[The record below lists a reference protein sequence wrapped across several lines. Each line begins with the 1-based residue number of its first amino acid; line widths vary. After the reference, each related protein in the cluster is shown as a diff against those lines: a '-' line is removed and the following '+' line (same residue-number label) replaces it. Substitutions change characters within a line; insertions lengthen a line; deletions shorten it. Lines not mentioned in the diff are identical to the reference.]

1 MSRASSKIKPILSKF
16 ITVFI
21 SAVSLCNAIPLEAA
35 AASKP
40 FQMRRRQINAFV
52 NRNGLEKV
60 ALNGVMPATASVVVK
75 PVSTTAESTLCSY
88 DITILNGKT
97 EYQPSETYPIT
108 VEISDQ
114 KISDA
119 VEQDR
124 DLLVWHIRDD
134 GTREQIFDF
143 TVKDDTISFDA
154 FGFSIYEVDTEK
166 LGTYEFYYPT
176 GTNTYEKY
184 YFPLTSD
191 QSGSKD
197 YRQILKDGDMLTVP
211 QLPAS
216 TEKTTF
222 IGWFEGGDSGPTADT
237 SFDFS
242 ERVSISADKTV
253 KLYAV
258 FADCAYVIFHD
269 QYSSEKETWPV
280 IATRRGE
287 LQSGKATI
295 KTDDLTVTYDG
306 GISSGEQQNSIP
318 HMVFRG
324 WSTTPKTTA
333 GDWADLVGAEVEI
346 EDNLNL
352 YPIFSEIRWLTFDTT
367 GGNYIAPQYYNIGTE
382 VSDLPT
388 PKRTGYTFDGWYTD
402 AEYTGD
408 AVTSLTIENDTTL
421 YAKWKPGT
429 ANYAIIIWKQ
439 KTEYDP
445 DNDYDFYAGYSGDS
459 FRATTESTVTLK
471 DEYKDFVKTQAT
483 DFYGFHYNADKTQT
497 SVTVAGDGSTV
508 LNVYY
513 DRNVGTIIFKH
524 NSQEVHRFSARY
536 GANIYNEFD
545 FTYKINGETYPRDN
559 GRWKP
564 SGSQTLTQVFI
575 KLVTMPDEKNLTLT
589 YSTTS
594 YPAKYYAFYGEALAG
609 EGTRTVDGKQYSEIL
624 EKFKHNYGMYT
635 ENEDFWEIEGF
646 KKEKFLDENGNPV
659 KPNSVSAI
667 EEGKTYY
674 FYYTRNIYDLVFY
687 PYGETGGS
695 TIKKIPFDDTV
706 SKYVISDPSPA
717 EEGVVFDGWYYDSAC
732 KVKADFTDLRMPAK
746 NIALYA
752 KWKPITHL
760 VELDPNGGVLQK
772 DQRTWYEVEH
782 GGDPIPEY
790 STTTRNYVPA
800 QDGDYYYYYAEYPT
814 EHDETNGDAY
824 YTTDISSGAN
834 LSVSYKYEPNSY
846 RYSQW
851 YEVHEDGTE
860 TPYKFGEPVLHD
872 TKLRLH
878 WKELMTY
885 HIRYDAGKGTLDNGN
900 KSESDFQTLDKSE
913 YADHASVVV
922 TRTAIP
928 PAASNFIGWQIRGD
942 KSGTVYYPGQSFDF
956 SSLYAKT
963 ETVDGMPQKVIILDA
978 VYQGINT
985 AKIIYDA
992 NGGTVAADADLG
1004 GPTDTDLPDELQPT
1018 KTYTSTSA
1026 TIGNL
1031 VNNSGIQ
1038 LASGD
1043 GFEYGDYT
1051 FKGWNTKP
1059 DGSGDHFDAKAVAM
1073 VDTDEPVT
1081 LYAEWEVK
1089 VYFDKN
1095 NEKCTWD
1102 EAWETTD
1109 GYTFDSEKGLY
1120 YTTVLLNSKL
1130 DEPNIP
1136 MESSNP
1142 EELFWYWGT
1151 SRYKEDSEQYDF
1163 SQPVTSEMTLYGYWD
1178 KLAVPIHV
1186 IDSSKEELVQVDDW
1200 RKTEEIK
1207 INNSTNIAL
1216 DSKHGDY
1223 VDYPDDYKYAFA
1235 CIGKVVDGKP
1245 QIFEENRITN
1255 ISYNSANRCVW
1266 VTYKDGTEG
1275 ALPSDC
1281 ELYFVYF
1288 ESPEKLPIGYVE
1300 LGNDGE
1306 LKTVTV
1312 NTSGQNIAPTK
1323 TDSDPYIMNN
1333 KLKTPLSYPT
1343 KNPAY
1348 QNYSYAIGDPNAE
1361 DATGLHIITSV
1372 ATSDNSRPTLQFQ
1385 KTWRGYQYSTD
1396 GGKTWTNCGY
1406 NIQPYVVYYP
1416 SKPVIITLDEKTI
1429 GLAEDM
1435 DEEFEYQV
1443 VIEEITETTTQKQQ
1457 RKRTRSNKW
1466 SNWGNWGNWTNSTS
1480 TSVTDTK
1487 TISDTKYTLVDS
1499 EKESFTLFH
1508 NELPAQEGNPYYI
1521 SQKDTSETQERTVT
1535 TVKTYQTIKIIQ
1547 TPKTNFTTDN
1557 SGTGTSHTNNLTYTF
1572 TTAKNSTD
1580 QKVTFTNT
1588 HTPVPVELQIALLQ
1602 NGGYVKTD
1610 SLRTNNAGTYIQNI
1624 ALNGKFEPSKTNPSG
1639 LFTGN
1644 AADYE
1649 FLGII
1654 YGTVGENGKITPSV
1668 NEVTKVTYDKV
1679 KGDQIYDVCINGDK
1693 ETPIGDGQIFYV
1705 YYAKPKIVYVK
1716 ETPDGLELIN
1726 PIQSQESS
1734 VSLNGKTVSQWDYLT
1749 VGDGLIFSQDGSGF
1763 KVPPKLDGINPNS
1776 LIYSRIGVGSPD
1788 SNSISLT
1795 DFSTDKYMEMR
1806 INNGFVEYRYS
1817 AGGEWKP
1824 FEEAPVV
1831 YVVYKEFG
1839 YDLHITKEIV
1849 GQDTEREF
1857 TLTIRSEQ
1865 MDDKAN
1871 YMIKG
1876 VPNIKTIQP
1885 NNKTIELTITD
1896 GSDITI
1902 SGLPEGSYTLTETAS
1917 NGTFTLTAL
1926 VDGHEET
1933 VTDNAIQIYLDE
1945 DKSAE
1950 LINTLP
1956 DIPMTGYA
1964 EKAIP
1969 FGAMLAMLLTFWI
1982 LRRRS
1987 YKKGVRCD
1995 AASPI

>member
-1 MSRASSKIKPILSKF
+1 MSRASSKINPILSKF
-16 ITVFI
+16 ITIFI

-287 LQSGKATI
+287 LQSGKAMI

-333 GDWADLVGAEVEI
+333 GDGADLVGAEVEI

-352 YPIFSEIRWLTFDTT
+352 YPIFSEIRWLSFDTT
-367 GGNYIAPQYYNIGTE
+367 GGNYIAPQYYDIGTE
-382 VSDLPT
+382 VSELPT

-402 AEYTGD
+402 AECTD
-408 AVTSLTIENDTTL
+408 VNKVTSLTISDDTTL
-421 YAKWKPGT
+421 YAKWKE
-429 ANYAIIIWKQ
+429 AQAQYAIAIWKQ
-439 KTEYDP
+439 RITDDYTATE
-445 DNDYDFYAGYSGDS
+445 
-459 FRATTESTVTLK
+459 K
-471 DEYKDFVKTQAT
+471 EYDFVKSIVQTANTNAT
-483 DFYGFHYNADKTQT
+483 VSVPNKYTNYTHQKDTDIGEDFTGFYYNASKSNTRGQ
-497 SVTVAGDGSTV
+497 VAGDGSTV
-508 LNVYY
+508 LNIYY
-513 DRNVGTIIFKH
+513 DRDKFVYTWDSKYKGDSTPTLTGLYAQPITM
-524 NSQEVHRFSARY
+524 Y
-536 GANIYNEFD
+536 GYV
-545 FTYKINGETYPRDN
+545 
-559 GRWKP
+559 WP
-564 SGSQTLTQVFI
+564 SGGTSHGVYKYADIDTYITLLPYFNDVPNATYDNDNHTYTIHFQANNAYAGATI
-575 KLVTMPDEKNLTLT
+575 YHHLQKLDGT
-589 YSTTS
+589 YSSSSEYSFSTNAS
-594 YPAKYYAFYGEALAG
+594 SPGYFNLSDKFGPAFSVVGYNPNKQY
-609 EGTRTVDGKQYSEIL
+609 DGKW
-624 EKFKHNYGMYT
+624 T
-635 ENEDFWEIEGF
+635 
-646 KKEKFLDENGNPV
+646 
-659 KPNSVSAI
+659 VSAKP
-667 EEGKTYY
+667 GDQYY
-674 FYYTRNIYDLVFY
+674 FAGDFHVYHERNSYYINFVDSNSSSTV
-687 PYGETGGS
+687 YGTESYLYEEPLANAGS
-695 TIKKIPFDDTV
+695 SIQT
-706 SKYVISDPSPA
+706 PSAP
-717 EEGVVFDGWYYDSAC
+717 EGYRFTGWYKDDKCTQLYDFSTSIMPPQSFAVYAGWE
-732 KVKADFTDLRMPAK
+732 KVT
-746 NIALYA
+746 Y
-752 KWKPITHL
+752 L

-800 QDGDYYYYYAEYPT
+800 QDGEYYYYYAEYPT

-878 WKELMTY
+878 WKELTTY

-956 SSLYAKT
+956 SSVYAKT
-963 ETVDGMPQKVIILDA
+963 ETVDGKPQKVIILDA

-992 NGGTVAADADLG
+992 NGGMVAADADLG

-1018 KTYTSTSA
+1018 KTYTSASA

-1151 SRYKEDSEQYDF
+1151 SRYKEDSERYDF

-1207 INNSTNIAL
+1207 INSSTNIAL
-1216 DSKHGDY
+1216 DAKHGNY

-1348 QNYSYAIGDPNAE
+1348 QNYSYAIGDPNAA

-1372 ATSDNSRPTLQFQ
+1372 KTDNNNRPTLQFQ

-1435 DEEFEYQV
+1435 DEKFTYTVKVEQ
-1443 VIEEITETTTQKQQ
+1443 ITKTTTIKQT
-1457 RKRTRSNKW
+1457 KNKQGKW
-1466 SNWGNWGNWTNSTS
+1466 NDDKNGTT
-1480 TSVTDTK
+1480 T
-1487 TISDTKYTLVDS
+1487 
-1499 EKESFTLFH
+1499 E
-1508 NELPAQEGNPYYI
+1508 
-1521 SQKDTSETQERTVT
+1521 TVT
-1535 TVKTYQTIKIIQ
+1535 TDVFESSIDLADGEKQSYTLFRSSVTEDKTTEVDKNGNASKRNHITTEITQRITIVQTEKDD
-1547 TPKTNFTTDN
+1547 FETDN
-1557 SGTGTSHTNNLTYTF
+1557 NGGTNRKDNLTYTY
-1572 TTAKNSTD
+1572 TTVSNSTD

-1588 HTPVPVELQIALLQ
+1588 HTPVPVELHIALLQ

-1624 ALNGKFEPSKTNPSG
+1624 ALNGQFEPSKTNPSG

-1693 ETPIGDGQIFYV
+1693 EIPIGDGQIFYV

-1839 YDLHITKEIV
+1839 YDLHITKKIV

-1865 MDDKAN
+1865 MDDQAN

-1917 NGTFTLTAL
+1917 RGTFTLTAL

-1956 DIPMTGYA
+1956 DIPLTGYA

>member
-1 MSRASSKIKPILSKF
+1 MPPQSF
-16 ITVFI
+16 
-21 SAVSLCNAIPLEAA
+21 AVYA
-35 AASKP
+35 
-40 FQMRRRQINAFV
+40 
-52 NRNGLEKV
+52 GWEKV
-60 ALNGVMPATASVVVK
+60 
-75 PVSTTAESTLCSY
+75 
-88 DITILNGKT
+88 
-97 EYQPSETYPIT
+97 TY
-108 VEISDQ
+108 
-114 KISDA
+114 
-119 VEQDR
+119 
-124 DLLVWHIRDD
+124 
-134 GTREQIFDF
+134 
-143 TVKDDTISFDA
+143 
-154 FGFSIYEVDTEK
+154 
-166 LGTYEFYYPT
+166 
-176 GTNTYEKY
+176 
-184 YFPLTSD
+184 
-191 QSGSKD
+191 
-197 YRQILKDGDMLTVP
+197 
-211 QLPAS
+211 
-216 TEKTTF
+216 
-222 IGWFEGGDSGPTADT
+222 
-237 SFDFS
+237 
-242 ERVSISADKTV
+242 
-253 KLYAV
+253 
-258 FADCAYVIFHD
+258 
-269 QYSSEKETWPV
+269 
-280 IATRRGE
+280 
-287 LQSGKATI
+287 
-295 KTDDLTVTYDG
+295 
-306 GISSGEQQNSIP
+306 
-318 HMVFRG
+318 
-324 WSTTPKTTA
+324 
-333 GDWADLVGAEVEI
+333 
-346 EDNLNL
+346 
-352 YPIFSEIRWLTFDTT
+352 
-367 GGNYIAPQYYNIGTE
+367 
-382 VSDLPT
+382 
-388 PKRTGYTFDGWYTD
+388 
-402 AEYTGD
+402 
-408 AVTSLTIENDTTL
+408 
-421 YAKWKPGT
+421 
-429 ANYAIIIWKQ
+429 
-439 KTEYDP
+439 
-445 DNDYDFYAGYSGDS
+445 
-459 FRATTESTVTLK
+459 
-471 DEYKDFVKTQAT
+471 
-483 DFYGFHYNADKTQT
+483 
-497 SVTVAGDGSTV
+497 
-508 LNVYY
+508 
-513 DRNVGTIIFKH
+513 
-524 NSQEVHRFSARY
+524 
-536 GANIYNEFD
+536 
-545 FTYKINGETYPRDN
+545 
-559 GRWKP
+559 
-564 SGSQTLTQVFI
+564 
-575 KLVTMPDEKNLTLT
+575 
-589 YSTTS
+589 
-594 YPAKYYAFYGEALAG
+594 
-609 EGTRTVDGKQYSEIL
+609 
-624 EKFKHNYGMYT
+624 
-635 ENEDFWEIEGF
+635 
-646 KKEKFLDENGNPV
+646 
-659 KPNSVSAI
+659 
-667 EEGKTYY
+667 
-674 FYYTRNIYDLVFY
+674 
-687 PYGETGGS
+687 
-695 TIKKIPFDDTV
+695 
-706 SKYVISDPSPA
+706 
-717 EEGVVFDGWYYDSAC
+717 
-732 KVKADFTDLRMPAK
+732 
-746 NIALYA
+746 
-752 KWKPITHL
+752 L

-800 QDGDYYYYYAEYPT
+800 QDGEYYYYYAEYPT

-878 WKELMTY
+878 WKELTTY

-900 KSESDFQTLDKSE
+900 KSESDFQTLDRSE

-956 SSLYAKT
+956 SSVYAKT
-963 ETVDGMPQKVIILDA
+963 ETVDGKPQKVIILDA

-1151 SRYKEDSEQYDF
+1151 SRYKEDSERYDF

-1216 DSKHGDY
+1216 DAKHGNY

-1333 KLKTPLSYPT
+1333 ELTKPLSYPT
-1343 KNPAY
+1343 KDPAY

-1435 DEEFEYQV
+1435 DEKFTYTVKVEQ
-1443 VIEEITETTTQKQQ
+1443 ITKTTTIKQT
-1457 RKRTRSNKW
+1457 KNKQGKW
-1466 SNWGNWGNWTNSTS
+1466 NDDKNGTT
-1480 TSVTDTK
+1480 T
-1487 TISDTKYTLVDS
+1487 
-1499 EKESFTLFH
+1499 E
-1508 NELPAQEGNPYYI
+1508 
-1521 SQKDTSETQERTVT
+1521 TVT
-1535 TVKTYQTIKIIQ
+1535 TDVFESSIDLADGEKQSYTLFRSSVTEDKTTEVDKNGNASKRNHITTEITQRITIVQTEKDD
-1547 TPKTNFTTDN
+1547 FETDN
-1557 SGTGTSHTNNLTYTF
+1557 NGGTNRKDNLTYTY
-1572 TTAKNSTD
+1572 TTVSNSTD

-1588 HTPVPVELQIALLQ
+1588 HTPVPVELHIALLQ

-1624 ALNGKFEPSKTNPSG
+1624 ALNGQFEPSKTNPSG

-1668 NEVTKVTYDKV
+1668 NEVTKVAYDKV

-1795 DFSTDKYMEMR
+1795 DFSADKYMEMR
-1806 INNGFVEYRYS
+1806 INNGLVEYRYS

-1839 YDLHITKEIV
+1839 YDLHITKKIV
-1849 GQDTEREF
+1849 GQDTKHEF
-1857 TLTIRSEQ
+1857 TLTIKSEQ

-1917 NGTFTLTAL
+1917 RGTFTLTAL

-1956 DIPMTGYA
+1956 DIPLTGYA